1 MSEYFFIRSKAGE
14 NVPGAI
20 PGTFAAR
27 AEEHFKQTGAPF
39 LQELKNAK
47 HEIFIDHEQIL
58 HLGETW
64 SHYPEVPTWRE
75 FFTEYENYDP
85 EELEKNLKDIDSRL
99 SIEELDDTVYPE
111 FFYDQLAHNYL
122 PAAKCAHLLDRLKLG
137 ADDTKAGKLL
147 GSLKRYEGSFT
158 GADVLYV
165 SLVEPITASWLQ
177 WALGEAGEPSN
188 IRFI

>member
-1 MSEYFFIRSKAGE
+1 MSEYFFIRSKGGE

-20 PGTFAAR
+20 PGTFAER
-27 AEEHFKQTGAPF
+27 AEEHFNQTGAPY

-47 HEIFIDHEQIL
+47 HEIFIDPDQIL
-58 HLGETW
+58 HLGEPW

-75 FFTEYENYDP
+75 FYTKYENYDP
-85 EELEKNLKDIDSRL
+85 DELKKNLKDIDSRL
-99 SIEELDDTVYPE
+99 SEEELDDQVYAE
-111 FFYDQLAHNYL
+111 WFYDQLAHNYL
-122 PAAKCAHLLDRLKLG
+122 PAAKCAHLIDQLKLDT
-137 ADDTKAGKLL
+137 DDPKAGDVL

-158 GADVLYV
+158 GADVLCV